1 MAHTTRVK
9 VCGVRTPEDAL
20 ACVAAGVDTLG
31 LNFWPGTP
39 RGVDIA
45 RAQSVLAVLPAG
57 VEVVAVFVD
66 QGLDF
71 VRRVRAET
79 GISWVQLHG
88 EEPPEEV
95 AALLPHAYKALGVL
109 DVSPLDEV
117 RRFPGEHILLDA
129 RVPGAMPGGTG
140 ASFDWAL
147 ATQTARERKL
157 TLAGGLTPANVGECV
172 RLVRPYR
179 VDVASGVESAP
190 GVKSES
196 LVRSF
201 VHAVRE
207 ADVERGPTVSR

>member
-20 ACVAAGVDTLG
+20 MCVAAGVDTLG

-39 RGVDIA
+39 RCVDVA
-45 RAQSVLAVLPAG
+45 RAQTILAVLPEG
-57 VEVVAVFVD
+57 FEVVAVFVD

-79 GISWVQLHG
+79 GIAWVQLHG
-88 EEPPEEV
+88 EEPPEDV
-95 AALLPHAYKALGVL
+95 AALLPQAYKALGVS
-109 DVSPLDEV
+109 DVSPLQEV

-140 ASFDWAL
+140 VRFDWEL

-157 TLAGGLTPANVGECV
+157 TLAGGLTPSNVGECV
-172 RLVRPYR
+172 QLVRPYR

-190 GVKSES
+190 GVKDAEK
-196 LVRSF
+196 VRAF
-201 VHAVRE
+201 VQAVRE
-207 ADVERGPTVSR
+207 ADAICNAST